1 MPSTTTSAP
10 GYCLFGAGGLTI
22 DVRVVVDASSKTVAI
37 RSAPDEKL
45 IILRNCES
53 RVKKVLQPNSAEA
66 DEPEIERCGYA
77 NEQGML

>member
-1 MPSTTTSAP
+1 
-10 GYCLFGAGGLTI
+10 LGAGGLTI

-53 RVKKVLQPNSAEA
+53 RIKKVLQPNSGQQNQPEAESC
-66 DEPEIERCGYA
+66 DCA